1 MPVPHLSEALSFP
14 PVSQA
19 EPDGLV
25 AIGGDL
31 SPERLMLAY
40 RSGIFPWFNEDEP
53 IMWYSPN
60 PRSVLLPENLHI
72 SGTLK
77 GLLKQNK
84 YEVRY
89 NTDFRGVIGNCRQAP
104 RVGQDGTWISQEMQ
118 DAYIRLHE
126 LGLATSVEVWRE
138 EKLVGGIYG
147 IDLGHV
153 FCGESMFSLES
164 NTSKIALVTLVQ
176 DIQKRGGILF
186 DCQVHSTHVE
196 SMGAVEIPREEF
208 VGYLEAGS

>member
-1 MPVPHLSEALSFP
+1 MSIHHLTSELFFP
-14 PVSQA
+14 PVYEA

-60 PRSVLLPENLHI
+60 PRSVLFPEKLYV
-72 SGTLK
+72 SGTMK
-77 GLLKQNK
+77 SLLNQKK

-118 DAYIRLHE
+118 DAYIALHE
-126 LGLATSVEVWRE
+126 LGKATSVEVWRE
-138 EKLVGGIYG
+138 DKLVGGLYG
-147 IDLGHV
+147 IDLGHI

-164 NTSKIALVTLVQ
+164 NTSKVALITLLR
-176 DIQKRGGILF
+176 DIEQKGGKLF
-186 DCQVHSTHVE
+186 DCQVHSSHIA
-196 SMGAVEIPREEF
+196 SMGAIEIPREEF
-208 VGYLEAGS
+208 VEYLEAG

>member
-60 PRSVLLPENLHI
+60 PRSILLPENLHI

-77 GLLKQNK
+77 SLLKQNK

-118 DAYIRLHE
+118 DAYIRLYE
-126 LGLATSVEVWRE
+126 LGQATSVEVWRE

-186 DCQVHSTHVE
+186 DCQVHSSHVE

-208 VGYLEAGS
+208 VGYLEG

>member
-1 MPVPHLSEALSFP
+1 MAAPQLTDQLEFP
-14 PVSQA
+14 SVHEA

-25 AIGGDL
+25 AVGGDL

-40 RSGIFPWFNEDEP
+40 KSGIFPWFNEDEP

-60 PRSVLLPENLHI
+60 SRSVLFTDKLHI
-72 SGTLK
+72 SGTMKSLI
-77 GLLKQNK
+77 KQNK

-104 RVGQDGTWISQEMQ
+104 RAGQDGTWISQEMQ
-118 DAYIRLHE
+118 EAYIRLHE
-126 LGLATSVEVWRE
+126 MGLATSVEVWRE
-138 EKLVGGIYG
+138 DKLVGGLYG
-147 IDLGHV
+147 IDLGV
-153 FCGESMFSLES
+153 MFCGESMFSLES
-164 NTSKIALVTLVQ
+164 NTSKLALITLVKK
-176 DIQKRGGILF
+176 IESEGGKLF

-208 VGYLEAGS
+208 IAVLGS

>member
-1 MPVPHLSEALSFP
+1 MPIAELTEQIYFP
-14 PVSQA
+14 PVDQA

-31 SPERLMLAY
+31 SPDRLMLAY
-40 RSGIFPWFNEDEP
+40 KSGIFPWFNEDEP

-60 PRSVLLPENLHI
+60 PRSVLFTDKLHI
-72 SGTLK
+72 SGTMK
-77 GLLKQNK
+77 SLLKQNK

-104 RVGQDGTWISQEMQ
+104 RAGQDGTWISQEMQ
-118 DAYIRLHE
+118 NAYVHLHE

-138 EKLVGGIYG
+138 EKLVGGLYG
-147 IDLGHV
+147 IDLGV
-153 FCGESMFSLES
+153 MFCGESMFSLES
-164 NTSKIALVTLVQ
+164 NTSKIALIATVQ
-176 DIQKRGGILF
+176 RIEQQGGKLF
-186 DCQVHSTHVE
+186 DCQVHSSHVE

-208 VGYLEAGS
+208 VGYLK